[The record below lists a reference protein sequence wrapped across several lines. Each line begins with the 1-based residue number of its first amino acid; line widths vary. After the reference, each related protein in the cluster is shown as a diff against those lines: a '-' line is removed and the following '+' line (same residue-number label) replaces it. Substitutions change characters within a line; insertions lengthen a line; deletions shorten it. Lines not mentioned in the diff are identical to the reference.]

1 MLSATNIINIV
12 NCYQVFICPNLLLLC
27 NVSGIANRT
36 TRCCTMALPI
46 AVKSCKDTILAMMHC
61 YRHEYQDIASPTF
74 INLFNWLLLQAPHN
88 ILSLLQPPLPTP
100 FAAPLTGYLLE
111 YHVYDNT
118 STMELPALNTSY
130 TLDSIPS
137 GAVYNITVSAL
148 SNAGPSRNNP
158 SVHFGEFNLPNG
170 SFFTYFLL
178 FACSCSIVTLSGN
191 SRRLAPFLFIQCSHE
206 C

>member
-46 AVKSCKDTILAMMHC
+46 AVKSCKDTILAMHC

-74 INLFNWLLLQAPHN
+74 INLFNIDYWLLLQAP
-88 ILSLLQPPLPTP
+88 LLDPLGS
-100 FAAPLTGYLLE
+100 PLTGYLLE
-111 YHVYDNT
+111 YCVYDNT

-130 TLDSIPS
+130 TLDRVSS
-137 GAVYNITVSAL
+137 GAVYTITVSAL
-148 SNAGPSRNNP
+148 SDVGHSKNNP
-158 SVHFGEFNLPNG
+158 SVQLGEFNLPNG

-178 FACSCSIVTLSGN
+178 FACSCSIVTLSDD